1 MNKTYRV
8 LFSPESEEQLASL
21 YRYIADAGSPQT
33 ALDYTEAIVV
43 TCESLTTF
51 PERGVARDDVRPG
64 LRTTHHSGRVIIAYT
79 VIDADVHILGIFY
92 GGQDYESL
100 I

>member
-1 MNKTYRV
+1 
-8 LFSPESEEQLASL
+8 
-21 YRYIADAGSPQT
+21 
-33 ALDYTEAIVV
+33 
-43 TCESLTTF
+43 LTIF

-64 LRTTHHSGRVIIAYT
+64 LRTTHHRGRVIIAYT